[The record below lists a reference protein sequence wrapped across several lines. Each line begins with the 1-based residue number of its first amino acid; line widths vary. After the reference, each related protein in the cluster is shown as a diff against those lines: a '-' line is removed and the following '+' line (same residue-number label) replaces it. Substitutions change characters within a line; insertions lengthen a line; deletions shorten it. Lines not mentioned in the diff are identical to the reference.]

1 MTDPARAARLT
12 AIAERLEQ
20 EAIAYLSGT
29 PARKRFYAKLM
40 ADFCLQRLEESE
52 NLSERRRVEL
62 VKLGVERRAGHGRHP
77 KETPM
82 NYDELDPGIRDT
94 VRRLRDAGFD
104 TTDSGDG
111 VSKPKDWYESGEAMP
126 FLHVAAATS
135 PDVMIAQAH
144 RMQQVLGS
152 EWTVEANYSTNSK
165 TAILFARTLV
175 AAELDAA
182 LAASAPQ
189 KEEPR

>member
-1 MTDPARAARLT
+1 MSDTQAIAARLT

-62 VKLGVERRAGHGRHP
+62 VKLGDEFVRVVETLTQQVAELQQARTDDSLSPNSSASQGRSDESVFHRVVPSGRDSGQLKQAEQQRDAAHAALRTHGRHDYGC
-77 KETPM
+77 E
-82 NYDELDPGIRDT
+82 
-94 VRRLRDAGFD
+94 
-104 TTDSGDG
+104 G
-111 VSKPKDWYESGEAMP
+111 VNPRPRVCTCG
-126 FLHVAAATS
+126 
-135 PDVMIAQAH
+135 
-144 RMQQVLGS
+144 
-152 EWTVEANYSTNSK
+152 
-165 TAILFARTLV
+165 
-175 AAELDAA
+175 LDAA

-189 KEEPR
+189 KEDR